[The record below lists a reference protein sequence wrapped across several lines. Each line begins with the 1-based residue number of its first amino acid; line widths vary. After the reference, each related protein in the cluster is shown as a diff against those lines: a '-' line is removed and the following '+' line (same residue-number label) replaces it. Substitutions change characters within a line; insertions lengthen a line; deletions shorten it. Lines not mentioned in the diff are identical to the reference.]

1 DRCAQAKS
9 CRIDGAVNRPR
20 EPGSVARHRPGK
32 RLYLDEASTSTVSSM
47 TSPIAQVARM
57 SGVTSRTLRHYD
69 QTGLLPAARIG
80 ANGYRYYG
88 QAQLLLL
95 QQILVL
101 RVLGLSLPDIERSQ
115 HELTALI
122 HRMAALLAEGAAAG
136 DPRVLDTVAEHYR
149 WVSGYWTPNRDSY
162 PASPR
167 CTSTTSGSRPAT
179 RRCGR
184 AGCLH
189 PRCDGGACPA
199 GGSADPP
206 AARPGERTC
215 RGRRPPAWPH

>member
-1 DRCAQAKS
+1 
-9 CRIDGAVNRPR
+9 
-20 EPGSVARHRPGK
+20 
-32 RLYLDEASTSTVSSM
+32 M

-101 RVLGLSLPDIERSQ
+101 RVLGLSLPDIGAVLAEQTDTVTALHAAEARERWGDAAVDQATRRAGSAADIERSQ